1 MDLFKD
7 GSHQMKPLK
16 MQAGQKITI
25 VVELDF
31 NRYYITPDW
40 SLTAWAAKGEVHVMH

>member
-1 MDLFKD
+1 MY
-7 GSHQMKPLK
+7 GSHQMKPVK

-31 NRYYITPDW
+31 ARLSTTADW
-40 SLTAWAAKGEVHVMH
+40 SLTAWAAKGDAHVMH